1 MGMTSG
7 QTRRTA
13 GKRKRGGKAAPA
25 RQTLAAHRAY
35 APLLGVWGAVLGGA
49 VIAVMPFPLIGAML
63 EGTLL
68 GSWGA
73 TSQILFAAILA
84 TLAGST
90 LFAIAML
97 QHRKAVSGTK
107 PSMVELAMRQVTP
120 INPAVDLGSRRLDDP
135 VDTMPFSTPAWR
147 DADLNTPHPVRR
159 REHAPVA
166 VAEVAEEQTPPAP
179 AAPAALDLAAF
190 DELLLDQT
198 TEPEPA
204 IQSKPMSAPSV
215 PHLRAVETDPMPLP
229 GTAALARL
237 RATPPEALSL
247 AEMVERFAAALHDH
261 RESPPTDLPAAADL
275 AAREA
280 ALAEA
285 LRALAAL
292 SGGTGTARSA
302 VSATGSLRAAL
313 SQAHLRRG
321 VG

>member
-1 MGMTSG
+1 MTTG

-13 GKRKRGGKAAPA
+13 AKRKRGGKPVSA

-35 APLLGVWGAVLGGA
+35 APLLGVWGALLGGS
-49 VIAVMPFPLIGAML
+49 VIAVMPYPMVSAML
-63 EGTLL
+63 DGTLL

-73 TSQILFAAILA
+73 ASQTLFAAILA
-84 TLAGST
+84 TLASAI

-97 QHRKAVSGTK
+97 QHRKAVNGTK
-107 PSMVELAMRQVTP
+107 PSMVELAMRKVTP

-147 DADLNTPHPVRR
+147 DADLEAPHPARR

-166 VAEVAEEQTPPAP
+166 VAEVAENQAMPAS

-198 TEPEPA
+198 TEPEPDLA
-204 IQSKPMSAPSV
+204 PEPSPAPSV
-215 PHLRAVETDPMPLP
+215 PHLRAVETEALPLP

-247 AEMVERFAAALHDH
+247 AEMVERFAAALHEH
-261 RESPPTDLPAAADL
+261 RETPPTDQPAAADL

-292 SGGTGTARSA
+292 SGGTGPARSA

-313 SQAHLRRG
+313 TQAHPRRG

>member
-13 GKRKRGGKAAPA
+13 GKRKCGGKPVRA

-49 VIAVMPFPLIGAML
+49 VIAVMPYPLIGAML

-73 TSQILFAAILA
+73 ASQILFAAILA

-147 DADLNTPHPVRR
+147 DADLDTEHPLRR

-204 IQSKPMSAPSV
+204 IQTEPVSAPSV

-292 SGGTGTARSA
+292 SGGTSTARSA

-313 SQAHLRRG
+313 SQAHPRRG